1 MILKNKKGVIDNVIF
16 ITGIILIVI
25 IAIIFLASQ
34 HKKVMDSFE
43 YSNLVLNL
51 EQEKQK
57 TISFREQVAES
68 ALVYSFIKSSEI
80 YFVDFS
86 NDCALQTKN
95 SKNYVIFNDVCWLN
109 EEFVKSKF
117 LGFFSEY
124 FGRNFNSFKSPL
136 DFTEEKEQFSYE
148 FSEDLRALKIIPE
161 TKIVLKDFS
170 YEMVKYEVNYEF
182 LPEIE
187 MNLSKQKISLEEI
200 FTTYNSINEKLSEC
214 PDSECFDLSL
224 TFWDDEIIVDE
235 NYVFVELVS
244 KEEFFIEDGLK
255 KISVR
260 FCFKK

>member
-1 MILKNKKGVIDNVIF
+1 MTLKNKKGTLDNVIF
-16 ITGIILIVI
+16 ITGIIAIVV

-34 HKKVMDSFE
+34 HKVVMGSFE

-51 EQEKQK
+51 EQEKEK
-57 TISFREQVAES
+57 TIAFREQVAES
-68 ALVYSFIKSSEI
+68 ALVQSFVRSSEI
-80 YFVDFS
+80 YFADFS

-109 EEFVKSKF
+109 EEFVKNKF
-117 LGFFSEY
+117 LEFFSEY
-124 FGRNFNSFKSPL
+124 FERNFDSFKSSL

-148 FSEDLRALKIIPE
+148 FSEDLGALKIIPK

-170 YEMVKYEVNYEF
+170 YEMVKYEANYEF

-187 MNLSKQKISLEEI
+187 MNLTKQKISLEEI
-200 FTTYNSINEKLSEC
+200 FTAYNSVNEKLFEC
-214 PDSECFDLSL
+214 SDSECFNLNL
-224 TFWDDEIIVDE
+224 EFWDDEIIVDE
-235 NYVFVELVS
+235 DYVFVELVS

-260 FCFKK
+260 FCSKK